1 MRKILMLAMLFSLSP
16 MMAQEEIEDLSYSS
30 ESVIDK
36 NIGLPI
42 VRSIY
47 GGTKIIPEFEGV

>member
-1 MRKILMLAMLFSLSP
+1 MLAMLFSLLP

-36 NIGLPI
+36 NIGLH
-42 VRSIY
+42 
-47 GGTKIIPEFEGV
+47 